1 MNEQLMA
8 KSRTWKK
15 AGIGAA
21 VIAVLAAAFSW
32 FSFHKAQVY
41 SDMAQSVA
49 PAKAGDSADS
59 QVKSAPRGS
68 TLKAATEHGSWA
80 VVQKRPCQPG
90 MTDVTALQ
98 KEAFDANECGEV
110 GEVAQN
116 FLANQG
122 ENDILA
128 CVYRG
133 SCPTGFVWAL
143 ITANGGVNVC
153 TAGAPTAL
161 SNVSG
166 DIESVIWSN
175 ISASECA
182 AGTSGNM
189 GCAGYESATKTLTR
203 DNSGWSGLDTVASG
217 TGGCTETSCARVS
230 TAQQTVTSTGIW
242 SGTAVMIV
250 IRAATS
256 NNIFAVA
263 CLSTGRALQSG
274 DQLNLTY
281 RQAMQ

>member
-1 MNEQLMA
+1 MNEQMME
-8 KSRTWKK
+8 KSRSWKK
-15 AGIGAA
+15 VGIGAA
-21 VIAVLAAAFSW
+21 VVAVIAAAVSM

-49 PAKAGDSADS
+49 PARAADSADS
-59 QVKSAPRGS
+59 QVKTAPRGA
-68 TLKAATEHGSWA
+68 AATEHGAWA
-80 VVQKRPCQPG
+80 VVQTRPCQPG
-90 MTDVTALQ
+90 MTNVTSLH
-98 KEAFDANECGEV
+98 KEAFAAGECGEV
-110 GEVAQN
+110 AEEARN

-122 ENDILA
+122 ESDILA

-133 SCPTGFVWAL
+133 SCPTGFLWAL
-143 ITANGGVNVC
+143 IAANGGVNAC
-153 TAGAPTAL
+153 TAGAPSAL
-161 SNVSG
+161 ANVAG
-166 DIESVIWSN
+166 DLEGVTWAN

-189 GCAGYESATKTLTR
+189 GCADYESATKTITR
-203 DNSGWSGLDTVASG
+203 DSSGWSGLDTVASG

-230 TAQQTVTSTGIW
+230 TAQQTVTATGNW
-242 SGTAVMIV
+242 SGSAVMIV

-256 NNIFAVA
+256 NNVFAVA
-263 CLSTGRALQSG
+263 CLSTGRTLQSG